1 MSKLNFFANLEEEVK
16 SPKRKYQLFEARMGF
31 ETARVLVPLENADAF
46 EEAALETKPK
56 TQTTFLALAKK
67 FGGRAE

>member
-1 MSKLNFFANLEEEVK
+1 MSKLNFFANLEEDVK

-31 ETARVLVPLENADAF
+31 ETTSVLVPIENADEF
-46 EEAALETKPK
+46 EAAALETKPK
-56 TQTTFLALAKK
+56 TTTSFLALAKK